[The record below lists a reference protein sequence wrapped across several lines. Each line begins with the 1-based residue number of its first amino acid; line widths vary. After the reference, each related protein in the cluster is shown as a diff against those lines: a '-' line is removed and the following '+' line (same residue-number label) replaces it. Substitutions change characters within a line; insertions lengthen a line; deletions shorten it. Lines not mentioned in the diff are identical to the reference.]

1 MPFDFK
7 DETLLI
13 IAPHADDE
21 VLGCHGLIK
30 KIKNTGGKVYVQVL
44 TMGAY
49 DRVDDK
55 HVTKEKWKEE
65 LESTCQALDVD
76 GHDIMLYTDDIK
88 HIDDVPKSDV
98 IDYIEKKS
106 SLSLFQIKPT
116 IVAIPTIFSSHQDHT
131 ATYQSAMAS
140 LRIHASAEYVT
151 PNTVISYE
159 SPEYHYWSE
168 NNEFGKFTP
177 NLHLQMTSQQIDEKV
192 DALYRYQT
200 QIKTGKRDASRIR
213 ALATIRG
220 SEIGEEFAEA
230 YHIHRLILK

>member
-7 DETLLI
+7 DETLLV

-21 VLGCHGLIK
+21 ILGCYGLIK
-30 KIKNTGGKVYVQVL
+30 KVKNTGGKVYIQVL

-65 LESTCQALDVD
+65 LESVCKEMDVD
-76 GHDIMLYTDDIK
+76 GHDIMIYTDEIK
-88 HIDDVPKSDV
+88 HIDDVRKSDV
-98 IDYIEKKS
+98 IAYIEKKS
-106 SLSLFQIKPT
+106 PIALFEIKPT
-116 IVAIPTIFSSHQDHT
+116 IVAIPTLFSSHQDHI
-131 ATYQSAMAS
+131 ATYQSAMAA
-140 LRIHASAEYVT
+140 LRIHASSDYVT
-151 PNTVISYE
+151 PAMAVSYE

-168 NNEFGKFTP
+168 NNEFGKFSP
-177 NLHLQMTSQQIDEKV
+177 NLHLKMSSQQMDEKV
-192 DALYRYQT
+192 DMFYRYQT

-220 SEIGEEFAEA
+220 SEIGEEMAES
-230 YHIHRLILK
+230 YHIHRSIIK